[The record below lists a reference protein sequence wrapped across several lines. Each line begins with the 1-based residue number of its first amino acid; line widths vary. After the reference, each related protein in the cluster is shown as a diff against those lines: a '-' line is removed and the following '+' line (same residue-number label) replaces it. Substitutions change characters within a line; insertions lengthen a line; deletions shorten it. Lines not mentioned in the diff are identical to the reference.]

1 MRSSLFNMKVNNTIS
16 KKKYRSKYKTPKRLY
31 IYVPTPSTTSNSDTD
46 MEDYDEDQPSVFCKD
61 IVSRNLLESY

>member
-1 MRSSLFNMKVNNTIS
+1 MRCSLFNMKVNNTIS

-31 IYVPTPSTTSNSDTD
+31 IYIPTPSTTNNSDTD

-61 IVSRNLLESY
+61 IVPRNLLESY